1 MSTSFYEEQ
10 KNQRSARVKVGAG
23 RAPHRS
29 LLYALGLSEEE
40 FGKPFVAV
48 INSFN
53 EIVPG
58 HVHLRELAEQVKA
71 GIRMA
76 GGVPF
81 EFPAIAVCDGI
92 AMNHIGMKYSL
103 VSRDYIADSCE
114 IMLLAHAFDG
124 AVFMP
129 SCDKVIPGMLMAA
142 ARVDIP
148 SIFISGGPMLP
159 GTDVSGNRI
168 GLSNI
173 FEAVG
178 SHAAQ
183 QISDE
188 ELKEYE
194 KSCCPS
200 CGSCSGMYTAN
211 TMNCLTEAMGMGLP
225 GNGTI
230 AAVLAE
236 RRRLAKRA
244 GSQIM
249 KLIDEG
255 KTARQIMTKEA
266 MENALRVD
274 MALGGSTNS
283 VLHMLAIS
291 REAGCAISLDEIETL
306 SSTTPQICK
315 LNPASDDFIVDLEP
329 EGGITAVLAEL
340 SKNGIIHVDNP
351 TVDGSVKER
360 IAALPD
366 RKKRVIHSTTEPI
379 SNDGGLAI
387 LKGNLAEEGSVV
399 KKGAVAP
406 EMMVHQGP
414 ARVFDCEDDAIT
426 AIFAGNIKSGDV
438 VVIRFEGPK
447 GGPGMAEMLSPT
459 SALAGM
465 GLASSVALLTDGR
478 FSGASRGASIG
489 HVCPEA
495 ADGGLIAKV
504 QEGDLISIDIPGRK
518 LELLVDEAVLAAR
531 DNAPTPKRSV
541 SGVLARYA
549 KAVGK
554 ASSGAGLSTDY

>member
-1 MSTSFYEEQ
+1 MSGSFYEEQ
-10 KNQRSARVKVGAG
+10 QNQRSARVKVGAG

-40 FGKPFVAV
+40 FGKPFIAV
-48 INSFN
+48 VNSFN

-103 VSRDYIADSCE
+103 ISRDYIADSCE
-114 IMLLAHAFDG
+114 IMLRAHAFDG
-124 AVFMP
+124 AVFLP
-129 SCDKVIPGMLMAA
+129 SCDKVVPGMLMAA

-148 SIFISGGPMLP
+148 SIFVSGGPMLP
-159 GTDVSGNRI
+159 GVNPSGHRI

-178 SHAAQ
+178 AHAAEKMT
-183 QISDE
+183 DE

-211 TMNCLTEAMGMGLP
+211 TMNCLTEAMGLGLP

-236 RRRLAKRA
+236 RKRLAKRA
-244 GSQIM
+244 GMQIM
-249 KLIDEG
+249 QLVNEG
-255 KTARQIMTKEA
+255 KTAKQIMTKEGI
-266 MENALRVD
+266 ENALRVD

-283 VLHMLAIS
+283 VLHILAIAA
-291 REAGCAISLDEIETL
+291 EADCQLSLDDIERI
-306 SSTTPQICK
+306 SSTTPQLCK
-315 LNPASDDFIVDLEP
+315 LNPAGDDYIIDLEA
-329 EGGITAVLAEL
+329 EGGITAVMAEL
-340 SKNGIIHVDNP
+340 SKKGIIHEANP
-351 TVDGSVKER
+351 SVDGTIKER
-360 IAALPD
+360 ISKMPQ
-366 RKKRVIHSTTEPI
+366 RPKRVIHDLAEAI
-379 SNDGGLAI
+379 SEDGGLAV
-387 LKGNLAEEGSVV
+387 LKGNLATEGAVV
-399 KKGAVAP
+399 KKGAVDA
-406 EMMVHQGP
+406 EMLVHQGP
-414 ARVFDCEDDAIT
+414 ARVFDGEDAAIE
-426 AIFAGNIKSGDV
+426 AIFAGEIKAGDV

-447 GGPGMAEMLSPT
+447 GGPGMPEMLSPT

-465 GLASSVALLTDGR
+465 DLAQSVALLTDGR

-495 ADGGLIAKV
+495 AEGGLIAKV
-504 QEGDLISIDIPGRK
+504 LDGDQIFIDIPNRK
-518 LELLVDEAVLAAR
+518 IELLVDEAVLAAR
-531 DNAPTPKRSV
+531 ENATAPQRQL
-541 SGVLARYA
+541 SGVLSRYA
-549 KAVGK
+549 QQVGK
-554 ASSGAGLSTDY
+554 ASGGARLNS

>member
-1 MSTSFYEEQ
+1 MPGSFYEEQ
-10 KNQRSARVKVGAG
+10 SAQLSATVKVGAE

-29 LLYALGLSEEE
+29 LLYSLGLTEEE

-58 HVHLRELAEQVKA
+58 HIHMNELAEQVKA

-81 EFPAIAVCDGI
+81 EVPAIAVCDGI

-103 VSRDYIADSCE
+103 VSREYIADSCE
-114 IMLLAHAFDG
+114 ILLRAHAFDG

-142 ARVDIP
+142 ARIDLP
-148 SIFISGGPMLP
+148 SVFVSGGPMLP
-159 GTDVSGNRI
+159 GTDPAGNRI

-178 SHAAQ
+178 AHAAK
-183 QISDE
+183 QIGDD
-188 ELKEYE
+188 ELKAYE

-230 AAVLAE
+230 AAVYAE
-236 RRRLAKRA
+236 RKRLAKKA
-244 GSQIM
+244 GIQIM
-249 KLIDEG
+249 KLIEEG

-266 MENALRVD
+266 LENALRVD

-291 REAGCAISLDEIETL
+291 REAGAPLSVDDVERL
-306 SSTTPQICK
+306 SSTTPQLCK
-315 LNPASDDFIVDLEP
+315 LNPAGDDYLIDLEP
-329 EGGITAVLAEL
+329 EGGISALLAEL
-340 SKNGIIHVDNP
+340 NKKGIIHADNP
-351 TVDGSVKER
+351 SVDGKISDR
-360 IAALPD
+360 FNHLPKY
-366 RKKRVIHSTTEPI
+366 RRVIRDITNPI
-379 SNDGGLAI
+379 SEDGGLAI
-387 LKGNLAEEGSVV
+387 LKGNLAVEGSVV
-399 KKGAVAP
+399 KKGAVDA
-406 EMMVHQGP
+406 EMLVHRGP
-414 ARVFDCEDDAIT
+414 ARVFDSEKDAID
-426 AIFAGNIKSGDV
+426 AIFSGQIKAGDV
-438 VVIRFEGPK
+438 VVIRFEGPQ

-465 GLASSVALLTDGR
+465 GLAQSVALLTDGR
-478 FSGASRGASIG
+478 FSGATRGASIG
-489 HVCPEA
+489 HICPEA
-495 ADGGLIAKV
+495 TMGGLIAKV
-504 QEGDLISIDIPGRK
+504 QEGDTISIDIPKRK
-518 LELLVDEAVLAAR
+518 LELLVDEAVLAERVPATPPAR
-531 DNAPTPKRSV
+531 NLT
-541 SGVLARYA
+541 GVLARYA
-549 KAVGK
+549 KQVGK
-554 ASSGAGLSTDY
+554 ASDGACYQE

>member
-1 MSTSFYEEQ
+1 MSGAFFEEASA
-10 KNQRSARVKVGAG
+10 QRSARIKVGAG

-58 HVHLRELAEQVKA
+58 HSHLRELAEQVKA

-76 GGVPF
+76 GGVPL

-114 IMLLAHAFDG
+114 LMLNAHAFDG

-148 SIFISGGPMLP
+148 SIFVAGGPMLP
-159 GTDVSGNRI
+159 GADAHGRRV
-168 GLSNI
+168 GLSNL

-178 SHAAQ
+178 AHAAAQ
-183 QISDE
+183 MDDE
-188 ELKEYE
+188 ELREYE

-211 TMNCLTEAMGMGLP
+211 TMNCLTEAMGMALP
-225 GNGTI
+225 GNGTV

-236 RRRLAKRA
+236 RRRLAKKT
-244 GSQIM
+244 GMQIM
-249 KLIDEG
+249 RLIEEG
-255 KTARQIMTKEA
+255 KSARQIMNRRA
-266 MENALRVD
+266 FENALRVD

-283 VLHMLAIS
+283 VLHMMAIS
-291 REAGCAISLDEIETL
+291 REAQAPVSLADIDQL
-306 SSTTPQICK
+306 SATTPQLCK
-315 LNPASDDFIVDLEP
+315 LNPAGDDYIIDLEA
-329 EGGITAVLAEL
+329 EGGISAVLHEL
-340 SKNGIIHVDNP
+340 SRKGLIAVDVP
-351 TVDGSVKER
+351 SVDGTLAER
-360 IAALPD
+360 LAALKTKP
-366 RKKRVIHSTTEPI
+366 RRVIRPVEQPI
-379 SNDGGLAI
+379 SPDGGLAI
-387 LKGNLAEEGSVV
+387 LFGNLAEQGSVV
-399 KKGAVAP
+399 KKGAVDP
-406 EMMVHQGP
+406 EMLRHEGP
-414 ARVFDCEDDAIT
+414 ARVFDSEDEAIA
-426 AIFAGNIKSGDV
+426 AIFAGRIKPGDV

-465 GLASSVALLTDGR
+465 GLAASVALLTDGR

-489 HVCPEA
+489 HICPEA
-495 ADGGLIAKV
+495 AEGGNIAKV
-504 QEGDLISIDIPGRK
+504 REGDLIRIDIPARR
-518 LELLVDEAVLAAR
+518 LELLVAAEDLAAR
-531 DNAPTPKRSV
+531 APAAPPPRAAT
-541 SGVLARYA
+541 GVLARYA
-549 KAVGK
+549 ALAGSSATG
-554 ASSGAGLSTDY
+554 ASMQSYG

>member
-1 MSTSFYEEQ
+1 MTGSFYEEQ
-10 KNQRSARVKVGAG
+10 KEQRSARVKVGAG

-40 FGKPFVAV
+40 FGKPFIAV

-103 VSRDYIADSCE
+103 ISRDYIADSCE
-114 IMLLAHAFDG
+114 IMLQAHAFDG

-148 SIFISGGPMLP
+148 SVFVSGGPMLP
-159 GTDVSGNRI
+159 GTDPSGNRI

-178 SHAAQ
+178 AHAAEK
-183 QISDE
+183 IDDD

-230 AAVLAE
+230 AAVYAE
-236 RRRLAKRA
+236 RRRLAKKA
-244 GSQIM
+244 GMTIL
-249 KLIDEG
+249 KLVEEG
-255 KTARQIMTKEA
+255 KTTRQIMTKEGI
-266 MENALRVD
+266 ENALRVD

-283 VLHMLAIS
+283 VLHMLAIA
-291 REAGCAISLDEIETL
+291 REAGYPLTLDEIEDF
-306 SSTTPQICK
+306 SSTTPQLCK
-315 LNPASDDFIVDLEP
+315 LNPAGDDYIIDLEP
-329 EGGITAVLAEL
+329 EGGISAVMAEL
-340 SKNGIIHVDNP
+340 SKKGIMHLGNP
-351 TVDGSVKER
+351 TVEGTVADR
-360 IAALPD
+360 IAKLPD
-366 RKKRVIHSTTEPI
+366 RPKRVIHSVDDPI
-379 SNDGGLAI
+379 SHDGGLAV

-399 KKGAVAP
+399 KKGAVDP
-406 EMMVHQGP
+406 EMLVHQGP

-426 AIFAGNIKSGDV
+426 AIFAGQIKSGDV
-438 VVIRFEGPK
+438 VVIRFEGPM

-465 GLASSVALLTDGR
+465 GLAQSVALLTDGR
-478 FSGASRGASIG
+478 FSGASRGSSIG
-489 HVCPEA
+489 HICPEA
-495 ADGGLIAKV
+495 AAGGLIAKV
-504 QEGDLISIDIPGRK
+504 QDGDLISIDIPKRK
-518 LELLVDEAVLAAR
+518 IELVVDEQVLAQR
-531 DNAPTPKRSV
+531 ENAKLPERNV

-549 KAVGK
+549 KLVGK
-554 ASSGAGLSTDY
+554 ASTGASLSNEQ

>member
-1 MSTSFYEEQ
+1 MSGSFYEEQ
-10 KNQRSARVKVGAG
+10 QNQRSARVKVGAG

-40 FGKPFVAV
+40 FGKPFIAV

-103 VSRDYIADSCE
+103 ISRDYIADSCE
-114 IMLLAHAFDG
+114 IMLRAHAFDG
-124 AVFMP
+124 AVFLP
-129 SCDKVIPGMLMAA
+129 SCDKVVPGMLMAA

-148 SIFISGGPMLP
+148 SIFVSGGPMLP
-159 GTDVSGNRI
+159 GVNPSGHRI

-178 SHAAQ
+178 AHAAEKMT
-183 QISDE
+183 DE

-211 TMNCLTEAMGMGLP
+211 TMNCLTEAMGLGLP

-236 RRRLAKRA
+236 RKRLAKRA
-244 GSQIM
+244 GMQIM
-249 KLIDEG
+249 QLVDEG
-255 KTARQIMTKEA
+255 KTAKQIMTKEGI
-266 MENALRVD
+266 ENALRVD

-283 VLHMLAIS
+283 VLHILAIAA
-291 REAGCAISLDEIETL
+291 EADCELSLDDIERI
-306 SSTTPQICK
+306 SSTTPQLCK
-315 LNPASDDFIVDLEP
+315 LNPAGDDYIIDLEA
-329 EGGITAVLAEL
+329 EGGITAVMAEL
-340 SKNGIIHVDNP
+340 SKKGIIHEANP
-351 TVDGSVKER
+351 SVDGSIQER
-360 IAALPD
+360 IAKMPQ
-366 RKKRVIHSTTEPI
+366 RPKRVIHSLAEAI
-379 SNDGGLAI
+379 SEDGGLAV
-387 LKGNLAEEGSVV
+387 LKGNLATEGAVV
-399 KKGAVAP
+399 KKGAVDA
-406 EMMVHQGP
+406 EMLVHQGP
-414 ARVFDCEDDAIT
+414 ARVFDGEDAAIE
-426 AIFAGNIKSGDV
+426 AIFAGEINAGDV

-447 GGPGMAEMLSPT
+447 GGPGMPEMLSPT

-465 GLASSVALLTDGR
+465 DLAQSVALLTDGR

-495 ADGGLIAKV
+495 AEGGLIAKV
-504 QEGDLISIDIPGRK
+504 MDGDQISIDIPNRK
-518 LELLVDEAVLAAR
+518 IELLVDEAVLAAR
-531 DNAPTPKRSV
+531 ENAPAPQRQL
-541 SGVLARYA
+541 SGVLSRYA
-549 KAVGK
+549 QQVGK
-554 ASSGAGLSTDY
+554 ASGGARLSS

>member
-1 MSTSFYEEQ
+1 MSGSFYEEQ
-10 KNQRSARVKVGAG
+10 QNQRSARVKVGAG

-40 FGKPFVAV
+40 FGKPFIAV

-103 VSRDYIADSCE
+103 ISRDYIADSCE
-114 IMLLAHAFDG
+114 IMLRAHAFDG
-124 AVFMP
+124 AVFLP
-129 SCDKVIPGMLMAA
+129 SCDKVVPGMLMAA

-148 SIFISGGPMLP
+148 SIFVSGGPMLP
-159 GTDVSGNRI
+159 GVNPSGHRI

-178 SHAAQ
+178 AHAAEKMT
-183 QISDE
+183 DE

-211 TMNCLTEAMGMGLP
+211 TMNCLTEAMGLGLP

-236 RRRLAKRA
+236 RKRLAKRA
-244 GSQIM
+244 GMQIM
-249 KLIDEG
+249 QLVDEG
-255 KTARQIMTKEA
+255 KTAKQIMTKEGI
-266 MENALRVD
+266 ENALRVD

-283 VLHMLAIS
+283 VLHILAIAA
-291 REAGCAISLDEIETL
+291 EADCELSLDDIERI
-306 SSTTPQICK
+306 SSTTPQLCK
-315 LNPASDDFIVDLEP
+315 LNPAGDDYIIDLEA
-329 EGGITAVLAEL
+329 EGGITAVMAEL
-340 SKNGIIHVDNP
+340 SKKGIIHEANP
-351 TVDGSVKER
+351 SVDGSIQER
-360 IAALPD
+360 IAKMPQ
-366 RKKRVIHSTTEPI
+366 RPKRVIHSLAEAI
-379 SNDGGLAI
+379 SEDGGLAV
-387 LKGNLAEEGSVV
+387 LKGNLATEGAVV
-399 KKGAVAP
+399 KKGAVDA
-406 EMMVHQGP
+406 EMLVHQGP
-414 ARVFDCEDDAIT
+414 ARVFDGEDAAIE
-426 AIFAGNIKSGDV
+426 AIFAGEIKAGDV

-447 GGPGMAEMLSPT
+447 GGPGMPEMLSPT

-465 GLASSVALLTDGR
+465 DLAQSVALLTDGR

-495 ADGGLIAKV
+495 AEGGLIAKV
-504 QEGDLISIDIPGRK
+504 MDGDQISIDIPNRK
-518 LELLVDEAVLAAR
+518 IELLVDEAVLAAR
-531 DNAPTPKRSV
+531 ENAPAPQRQL
-541 SGVLARYA
+541 SGVLSRYA
-549 KAVGK
+549 QQVGK
-554 ASSGAGLSTDY
+554 ASGGARLSS